1 VNEEDQLRII
11 SMQKGSDI
19 GAVFKRISTAA
30 AKIESK
36 AKFQHDEHLGYISTC
51 PTNLGTGMR
60 ASVHIHLP
68 NLGKEKKL
76 MEEIAAKYH
85 VQVRGIHGEHSEDD
99 SGIYDISNKRRL
111 GRGETE
117 LVQDMYD
124 GVKAMIHAEKA
135 LQAGLTPAGYHL
147 NNPEDLK
154 TFPSFP
160 PGTKSLLKKTL
171 SEDVWNKCKDTK
183 DEHGFSLQEAIFS
196 GCKMTK
202 SGVGVYAG
210 SKDSYYALSPLF
222 DQIIQLYHGHGPS
235 DKHVSNMN
243 YNDLKCPPFPP
254 EEAKMIKSTRIRVA
268 RNLAGFPLGTKVS
281 PSQRK
286 EIESLVTSALGELD
300 GELKGT
306 YYSLES
312 MSDSDRKQLIADH
325 FLFKGGDK
333 YLQAAALEREW
344 PQARGIFHN
353 DGKTFLVWVN
363 EEDQLRIISMQKGS
377 DIGAVFKRIST
388 AAAKIE
394 SKAKFQHD
402 EHLGYISTC
411 PTNLG
416 TGMRASVHI
425 HLPNLGKKENR
436 EQFDEIAGK
445 FNVQIR
451 GIHGEHSE
459 DDSMIFDI
467 SNKRRLGFGEVSLV
481 QDMYDGVKSM
491 IEAEQKLAGS
501 YK

>member
-1 VNEEDQLRII
+1 MGCTTSNTTDTA
-11 SMQKGSDI
+11 GP
-19 GAVFKRISTAA
+19 APPAA
-30 AKIESK
+30 AEGTDAVQS
-36 AKFQHDEHLGYISTC
+36 
-51 PTNLGTGMR
+51 TGMMMGK
-60 ASVHIHLP
+60 HLKDP
-68 NLGKEKKL
+68 
-76 MEEIAAKYH
+76 
-85 VQVRGIHGEHSEDD
+85 SEVTD
-99 SGIYDISNKRRL
+99 
-111 GRGETE
+111 
-117 LVQDMYD
+117 
-124 GVKAMIHAEKA
+124 
-135 LQAGLTPAGYHL
+135 
-147 NNPEDLK
+147 
-154 TFPSFP
+154 FPQFP
-160 PGTKSLLKKTL
+160 DGTKSLLMKCLTR
-171 SEDVWNKCKDTK
+171 DVWDKLKDKK
-183 DEHGFSLQEAIFS
+183 DGKGFTLQQAIFS
-196 GCKMTK
+196 GCKWTK
-202 SGVGVYAG
+202 SGVGVYAM
-210 SKDSYYALSPLF
+210 SQDSYSDFAPLF
-222 DQIIQLYHGHGPS
+222 DKIIEEYHGHGPK
-235 DKHVSNMN
+235 DTHKSNMN
-243 YNDLKCPPFPP
+243 YQDLKCPPLPDWIQ
-254 EEAKMIKSTRIRVA
+254 KKIKSTRIRVA
-268 RNLAGFPLGTKVS
+268 RNLDGYALGTGIAKDDRAKV
-281 PSQRK
+281 
-286 EIESLVTSALGELD
+286 EELVVSALKELD

-306 YYSLES
+306 YYSMTS